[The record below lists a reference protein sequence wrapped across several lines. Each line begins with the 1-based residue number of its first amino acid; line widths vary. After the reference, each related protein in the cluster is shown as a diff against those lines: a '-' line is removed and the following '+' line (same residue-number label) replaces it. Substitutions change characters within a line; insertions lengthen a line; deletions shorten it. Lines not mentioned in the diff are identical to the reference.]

1 MEDLNPT
8 LILRAGEITYIEPS
22 GAVVLGIDPGLS
34 GAWAM
39 LDLRGKVLGCDV
51 LPVIRDQ
58 GTAWIDGP
66 ALLQQL
72 CTSAFDWPVH
82 DHKIAYVERVHAM
95 PKQGVTSVFTFGM
108 GFGSIL
114 PTLQHAGFSI
124 RFVTPNVWKKSLG
137 LTKDKSL
144 SRDRARLMFPGV
156 RLDRVKDTNM
166 AEALLIAHYGREQQ
180 RIVQS
185 PIPPSPTATA

>member
-1 MEDLNPT
+1 MSAVLHP
-8 LILRAGEITYIEPS
+8 GGVGGVSYVEPS
-22 GAVVLGIDPGLS
+22 RVITLGIDPGLS

-39 LDLRGKVLGCDV
+39 LDQRGKVLGCDV

-66 ALLQQL
+66 FLLTQL
-72 CTSAFDWPVH
+72 FAADLERSIYDQKV
-82 DHKIAYVERVHAM
+82 AYVERVHAM

-144 SRDRARLMFPGV
+144 SRDRARLMFPSV

-180 RIVQS
+180 RTVQQ
-185 PIPPSPTATA
+185 PIPLSPTATA